1 MRQPC
6 RLDFGFAVACLC
18 ATVAGAFPL
27 LAQTVIYVDE
37 DPLEKLGKLS
47 APWTLPDEMIERLAR
62 RAEEYEQAALSLEC
76 RETMHRVKFPR
87 PGKAA
92 ERIVGEVTYL
102 LKLEDGSLIPVR
114 LRDRSL
120 RRSSKIAAPPAF
132 AWTQLFALHNQPYMA
147 YRDVGEVPY
156 AFGMA
161 REIQFRGALP
171 YTDGKDIREW
181 EGTVLVDMF
190 SLLPLEIDAR
200 PRSFWPRLRHQHDA
214 YNRSFKF
221 VFFGLPIRFKKKPFG
236 ERVQVRFDMQSNGL
250 TLPVAAHVDRVE
262 MVLPDRVIVRR
273 RTVVDYDTYQFL
285 DADVPGTSMP

>member
-1 MRQPC
+1 MRRPH
-6 RLDFGFAVACLC
+6 RLDSGLAVACLF
-18 ATVAGAFPL
+18 ATLAGAFPL
-27 LAQTVIYVDE
+27 LAQTVISVDE
-37 DPLEKLGKLS
+37 DPLEELEKPS
-47 APWTLPDEMIERLAR
+47 ATWTLPGEMIGDLAR

-76 RETMHRVKFPR
+76 RETMHRVKYPR
-87 PGKAA
+87 PGRTA
-92 ERIVGEVTYL
+92 ERIVGEATYL
-102 LKLEDGSLIPVR
+102 LELEGHSLVPAR

-120 RRSSKIAAPPAF
+120 RRVSKITAPSAF

-181 EGTVLVDMF
+181 EGTVLVDSF

-200 PRSFWPRLRHQHDA
+200 PRSFWPRLRHQYDA

-236 ERVQVRFDMQSNGL
+236 ARVHVRFDMQSDGL

-273 RTVVDYDTYQFL
+273 RTVVDYDTYEFS
-285 DADVPGTSMP
+285 DADAPDTSMP